1 MANKTNLSS
10 WGNLR
15 NYLATNVDPA
25 KDWDNEEIK
34 DYSALLGAQAAGK
47 VSGDKFTEGRNL
59 FQHYL
64 ADAQATD
71 TYQKAQ
77 AQAEN
82 EARRETAYGNYLNTR
97 LASYL
102 REIQGNA
109 GIAGYAGL
117 TQGQAIAVKNDQENA
132 FRAIQDN
139 KRTALQGAL
148 DTYQGALA
156 SHSQTAIDQAT
167 AIDAARDSKDEAKA
181 SALET
186 KLRDFVDEYGLVEE
200 NGKVSK
206 DNYNRIRQYI
216 ESADISE
223 EKKKSLLDEYAFQ
236 AGVLTQTYN
245 DATKEAVKTTVDTSK
260 ITNKNYS
267 DTMNYLEENKEALGE
282 DYNNLANEV
291 NIKMNEST
299 HTLGEG
305 YSLVKSDPTFTGWAG
320 AKKNGTFDI
329 QINGRTFKLEGE
341 YAGTMYADIV
351 KTLNALNTE
360 KRTGK
365 IVEYNGEMYLCF
377 NSNATLGSGGWAKL
391 VDGTD
396 KMSDFV
402 AAWKEYEN
410 KIVSS
415 PVSSGALSEYF
426 AAAETN
432 GADVKT
438 AYKAGGSSRDI
449 LRNVKISAY
458 GNKTFGE
465 IMDAIDNSKEMTNTE
480 KGRRRT
486 SAYNQLA
493 EEVKKQNIKY

>member
-64 ADAQATD
+64 ADAQAAD

-82 EARRETAYGNYLNTR
+82 EARRETAYGNYLSTR
-97 LASYL
+97 LGSYL

-109 GIAGYAGL
+109 GIAGYGGL

-148 DTYQGALA
+148 DTYQAALA

-167 AIDAARDSKDEAKA
+167 AIDAAREKKAVEDMDAMKISIDKYLEDVKDEN
-181 SALET
+181 
-186 KLRDFVDEYGLVEE
+186 
-200 NGKVSK
+200 NGKVPLKVITGVQEYIASSDLPDEHKDELIKSIQLENGIASPSSVVDSTKITK
-206 DNYNRIRQYI
+206 DNHDDVAAYLEANKETLGDSYD
-216 ESADISE
+216 ELSAQAE
-223 EKKKSLLDEYAFQ
+223 EKMKKDSHH
-236 AGVLTQTYN
+236 
-245 DATKEAVKTTVDTSK
+245 KK
-260 ITNKNYS
+260 
-267 DTMNYLEENKEALGE
+267 
-282 DYNNLANEV
+282 
-291 NIKMNEST
+291 
-299 HTLGEG
+299 GEG
-305 YSLVKSDPTFTGWAG
+305 YTISSIDNTRATVS
-320 AKKNGTFDI
+320 
-329 QINGRTFKLEGE
+329 INGKSITVNLIRH
-341 YAGTMYADIV
+341 ASADDA
-351 KTLNALNTE
+351 KTLNASSTGNRDSNPDVGTIEE
-360 KRTGK
+360 KGGSLYIYANK
-365 IVEYNGEMYLCF
+365 GMGDHGWYEIGDMY
-377 NSNATLGSGGWAKL
+377 GS
-391 VDGTD
+391 TT
-396 KMSDFV
+396 
-402 AAWKEYEN
+402 AAEL
-410 KIVSS
+410 
-415 PVSSGALSEYF
+415 LSEWNSYGGKQETTTAATTPSEALQNYF
-426 AAAETN
+426 AAAEKN
-432 GADVKT
+432 GADVKK

-480 KGRRRT
+480 KGSRRT